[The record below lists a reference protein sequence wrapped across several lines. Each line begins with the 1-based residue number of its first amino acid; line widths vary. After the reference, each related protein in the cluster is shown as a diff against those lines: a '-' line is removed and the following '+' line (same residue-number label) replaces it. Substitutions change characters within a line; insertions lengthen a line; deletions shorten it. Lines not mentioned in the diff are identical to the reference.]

1 MVGPLLYSEA
11 HEIAMR
17 AKAEGYAEEFA
28 REYAEGYAKGYA
40 EEFAGGYARGYF
52 RGQLKML
59 KKMAEN
65 AFISA
70 DEAER
75 LEQEIRR
82 EAGELLKTTY
92 AFKDEYV

>member
-1 MVGPLLYSEA
+1 MYSEA

-17 AKAEGYAEEFA
+17 AKAEGFARGYVRGYVRGYA
-28 REYAEGYAKGYA
+28 REYA
-40 EEFAGGYARGYF
+40 GGKARG
-52 RGQLKML
+52 QIKML
-59 KKMAEN
+59 KEMAEKG
-65 AFISA
+65 FISA

-82 EAGELLKTTY
+82 EAGELLKTTD